1 MIAKSVPARWVS
13 LAHLSMQQLAVA
25 CRDIRAAALR
35 IVAKNCDPELS
46 LLPQTA
52 LIPEF
57 GCSCFSRRVRA
68 RCRQPPSRLA
78 CYMIRSM
85 IVLHR
90 SPM

>member
-13 LAHLSMQQLAVA
+13 LAHLGMQQLAVA

-57 GCSCFSRRVRA
+57 GCNVNPYVPGRTV
-68 RCRQPPSRLA
+68 
-78 CYMIRSM
+78 
-85 IVLHR
+85 
-90 SPM
+90 